1 MASNQDETLEI
12 AARLDR
18 PSASV
23 PSIDRP
29 WEHPVERESR
39 REMTAR
45 DRAQHRAFH
54 SLYEDMLN

>member
-1 MASNQDETLEI
+1 MASNQDETLAM

-23 PSIDRP
+23 PSIDHP
-29 WEHPVERESR
+29 WEYPVGRQSR
-39 REMTAR
+39 QAMHAR